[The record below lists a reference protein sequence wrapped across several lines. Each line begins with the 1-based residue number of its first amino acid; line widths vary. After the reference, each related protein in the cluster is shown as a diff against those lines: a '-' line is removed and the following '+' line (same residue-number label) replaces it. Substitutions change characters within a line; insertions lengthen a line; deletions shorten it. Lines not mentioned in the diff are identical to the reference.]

1 MKKTRIAYWIITGIF
16 AALMLMSGIFN
27 AISTPQALQ
36 GFSDLHLPAYLPP
49 FLGIAKILGAIAIL
63 IPVFPRIK
71 EWAYAG
77 LFFDLIGAAYSGVA
91 SDGLKPAAL
100 FMVLP
105 IAFLFLSYLLYHK
118 SAAGRR
124 ADANAGEVQDDLS
137 SWGAGMVR

>member
-1 MKKTRIAYWIITGIF
+1 MKKSKSLYWTITG
-16 AALMLMSGIFN
+16 L
-27 AISTPQALQ
+27 
-36 GFSDLHLPAYLPP
+36 FSAFMVLSAVPDILVLTDTVTLLSHLGYPRYLIP
-49 FLGIAKILGAIAIL
+49 FLGVAKLTGIIAIL

-105 IAFLFLSYLLYHK
+105 IAFLFLSYVLYHK
-118 SAAGRR
+118 SAAGR
-124 ADANAGEVQDDLS
+124 E
-137 SWGAGMVR
+137 